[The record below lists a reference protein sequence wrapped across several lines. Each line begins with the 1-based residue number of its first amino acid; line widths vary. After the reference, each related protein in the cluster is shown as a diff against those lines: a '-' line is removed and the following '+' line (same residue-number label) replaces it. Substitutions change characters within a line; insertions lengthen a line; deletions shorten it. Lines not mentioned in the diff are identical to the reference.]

1 MQVKWLTAA
10 EDDLRE
16 IARRMALNFGYVT
29 AEQTVASVT
38 EETQRLADFPEIG
51 RLCDEYE
58 GSRRVEA
65 ALVLGLSRAV
75 AVDVDQ
81 GEAGQGLPIHEGV
94 DGAQGGNF
102 GHDVDLRGESRL
114 NCQVA
119 HVAGLAVSMIQ

>member
-58 GSRRVEA
+58 GSRRVYR
-65 ALVLGLSRAV
+65 ALNTRHDRIVYTITADRVLIV
-75 AVDVDQ
+75 AVFDCRRDPA
-81 GEAGQGLPIHEGV
+81 ELT
-94 DGAQGGNF
+94 
-102 GHDVDLRGESRL
+102 
-114 NCQVA
+114 
-119 HVAGLAVSMIQ
+119 SMVKERDTQNR